1 MTSPLL
7 SIIIPAY
14 NEEKRLPGTLETIQ
28 GFLSQQSYPAEVLV
42 VENGSSD
49 RTLQIAQ
56 DFASRDPAI
65 RALHVEQR
73 GKGRAVQAGM
83 LAAAGKYRFFGDADL
98 SMPITEI
105 NRFLPPQISDPQV
118 VIASREVPGAV
129 RYGEPELRHLSG
141 RVFNSLVRWIALPG
155 LQDTQCGFKLF
166 RDDVAEKVFPRQTI
180 FGWTFDVEVLFIARR
195 LGYQISEIGV
205 PWYYNADSK
214 IRMLQ
219 DAWVMFQDLVQ
230 IRRNSRRGV
239 YDAAPAKG

>member
-1 MTSPLL
+1 LTSPLL

-14 NEEKRLPGTLETIQ
+14 NEEKRLPVTLETIQ
-28 GFLSQQSYPAEVLV
+28 GFLSQQNYSAEVLV
-42 VENGSSD
+42 VENGSND
-49 RTLQIAQ
+49 HTLQIAQ

-83 LAAAGKYRFFGDADL
+83 LGAQGKYRFFGDADL
-98 SMPITEI
+98 SMPISEI
-105 NRFLPPQISDPQV
+105 NRFLPPLVPDPQV

-129 RYGEPELRHLSG
+129 RYGEPEMRHLSG
-141 RVFNSLVRWIALPG
+141 RVFNTLVRWIALPG

-166 RDDVAEKVFPRQTI
+166 RDDVAETVFRRQTI
-180 FGWTFDVEVLFIARR
+180 FGWTFDVEVLYIAR
-195 LGYQISEIGV
+195 LHGYHITEVGV

-214 IRMLQ
+214 VRMLQ
-219 DAWVMFQDLVQ
+219 DALAMFQDLRR

-239 YDAAPAKG
+239 YEAAPAKV